1 MLQLVFSIQLQC
13 FYPNT
18 TALLDVQTREL
29 VFSAWHAI
37 DSSRDSKVCDDFSG
51 QMFQFSVQVSSVE
64 YKYSILE
71 VFDRRIPISIRIS
84 CTQVDKCVDAFKA
97 KSALYTID
105 FQETNHQVTQVV
117 SNLRRLEFNRHE
129 CYKNT
134 ALLWGRQITLQNG
147 LKTDLFKLT
156 AVPQNCKYPTDPLPV
171 LASGNPALKSA
182 YLDMFTYP
190 NFSLQAMQY
199 RVNPTMF
206 IQNAIYPCQMMPNQ
220 AEIDLCNEM
229 TRTLEKETAGYM
241 KLVYSVPGSIPDRN
255 GNLGRMI
262 NYTSLIESNE
272 VKNVLSSQIDCFSAQ
287 QISLFNQKAL
297 LQNTLNETKINC
309 NKQMN
314 ELIGNFDQMII
325 RVELQENKDFRT
337 GKVFKL
343 DFQVKSQLM
352 NSSFEWLE
360 CQDNYCKEVLKN
372 SKTYQNYFVNAHYLF
387 TKNEQIVKL
396 VPMSATLKVS
406 QYSIAAS
413 LSNTEVC
420 TNITQ
425 KWSSTEVE
433 IEDGMYQLTY
443 YIAGEQ
449 IASVNTL
456 FQGSQQKYCAYHN
469 FSSTN
474 ITNYVSQTGV
484 LTIGTQ
490 MYPMDAIT
498 DSSQSMNVKNIQY
511 IVYGTVVLVFIF
523 VVCNIIKPRF

>member
-1 MLQLVFSIQLQC
+1 MLYLIFSVQLQC
-13 FYPNT
+13 FYTNT

-199 RVNPTMF
+199 RVNPTIF
-206 IQNAIYPCQMMPNQ
+206 IQNAIYPCLMMPSQ
-220 AEIDLCNEM
+220 AKIDLCNDM
-229 TRTLEKETAGYM
+229 TQTLEKVTAGYM
-241 KLVYSVPGSIPDRN
+241 KLIYGVPGIVPDRN
-255 GNLGRMI
+255 GVLSRGV

-272 VKNVLSSQIDCFSAQ
+272 VKNVLSSQIDCFSGQEIYLFQ
-287 QISLFNQKAL
+287 QRGLLRNQLNDTMFNCKKEINEMVVSFDHL
-297 LQNTLNETKINC
+297 L
-309 NKQMN
+309 
-314 ELIGNFDQMII
+314 I
-325 RVELQENKDFRT
+325 RVELQEFRDFRI
-337 GKVFKL
+337 GQVFKL
-343 DFQVKSQLM
+343 DFLPKSQTL
-352 NSSFEWLE
+352 NSTYEWLE
-360 CQDNYCKEVLKN
+360 CQDNICKEVLKN
-372 SKTYQNYFVNAHYLF
+372 CNEYQNYFVNAHYVF
-387 TKNEQIVKL
+387 MKNDQIVKL
-396 VPMSATLKVS
+396 VPINAILKVS
-406 QYSIAAS
+406 QFKITAS
-413 LSNTEVC
+413 FSNREICAHIEKTR
-420 TNITQ
+420 N
-425 KWSSTEVE
+425 STEVE
-433 IEDGMYQLTY
+433 IEDGIYQFSFT
-443 YIAGEQ
+443 ISGEQ
-449 IASVNTL
+449 IAFVNTK
-456 FQGSQQKYCAYHN
+456 FTNNEQRYCAYHN
-469 FSSTN
+469 YTANNALSGT
-474 ITNYVSQTGV
+474 
-484 LTIGTQ
+484 LTIGTKIYPIDE
-490 MYPMDAIT
+490 MYD
-498 DSSQSMNVKNIQY
+498 DSQSRNVQNIQY
-511 IVYGTVVLVFIF
+511 ILYGTGIFMCVFVIG
-523 VVCNIIKPRF
+523 NIIQPRF